1 MVLCPGYQK
10 NGRPCTNIL
19 EQKSKFC
26 KLCGWK
32 IDPDI
37 FLKEAISCPNVPL
50 NSEEKCGTW
59 IERDQMFCD
68 QCGWEVNHDFFPRK
82 HSKDDKDMPGDSYS
96 NLKTQMKNLTLKQ
109 EQPEACGT
117 QRRYSPD
124 YQTDRYVNHKEDPHS
139 PSSSSQNGTS
149 SSVSPRET
157 RETKIGKVLFVHNL
171 NEEKV
176 TTEGLFNLFSIYG
189 RVEIVKL
196 FFKKKSS
203 GLIQMDSPEHAL
215 LAIENL
221 DRVTVWDC
229 TMHVQFS
236 KAGTIYLED
245 HSQFTK
251 DFRNTKLFRGGPA
264 FDYLKTAC
272 APSPIIHL
280 SNFVSTITKADI
292 NDVFSEYGNVLDI
305 VMFESK
311 GKRGALVEYASIAQ
325 SILAVMAMHNF
336 LLPDNSRLNVTFS
349 HFKSLNKK

>member
-1 MVLCPGYQK
+1 MVLCPGFQK

-82 HSKDDKDMPGDSYS
+82 HSKDDRDMSGDSYR
-96 NLKTQMKNLTLKQ
+96 NLKIQMKSLTLKQ
-109 EQPEACGT
+109 EQEACGT
-117 QRRYSPD
+117 QLRHSSD
-124 YQTDRYVNHKEDPHS
+124 HQNDRYMNHVDGPDT
-139 PSSSSQNGTS
+139 PSSSSQS
-149 SSVSPRET
+149 PSSVSPRET
-157 RETKIGKVLFVHNL
+157 RETKTGKVLFIHNL

-176 TTEGLFNLFSIYG
+176 TTDGLFNLFSIYG

-203 GLIQMDSPEHAL
+203 GLIQMDCAEHAI

-221 DRVTVWDC
+221 DRATVWNR

-236 KAGTIYLED
+236 KAGTIHFED
-245 HSQFTK
+245 HEQFTK
-251 DFRNTKLFRGGPA
+251 DFRNTRLFRGGHD
-264 FDYLKTAC
+264 FNYLKSAN

-280 SNFVSTITKADI
+280 SNLVSTITKADI
-292 NDVFSEYGNVLDI
+292 IDVFSEYGNVLN
-305 VMFESK
+305 VVVFESK
-311 GKRGALVEYASIAQ
+311 GKRGSLLEYASVPE